1 MGRSGNLCES
11 SLILVGCVDSRAQ
24 DPVDVGR
31 SDVRFSVARVVE
43 GDARTGSVI
52 ALQASHGEGGGVS
65 GSPYLYQDACYT
77 LYLHA
82 TDQPFPAF
90 QRALTLPAR
99 LEGVPEEGAL
109 RAVWRATCASYGG
122 EIYTDDPTWLLTVPP
137 GVPPEGMAMV
147 FRPPTDGE
155 GIVVPVWFAPG
166 VVLTALGLGALVW
179 VHWSRRTPR

>member
-11 SLILVGCVDSRAQ
+11 SMILVGCVNSRAENS
-24 DPVDVGR
+24 VEVAR
-31 SDVRFSVARVVE
+31 SDVRFSVARVVA
-43 GDARTGSVI
+43 GDARAGSVI
-52 ALQASHGEGGGVS
+52 ALQVFQGEGGGVS
-65 GSPYLYQDACYT
+65 GSPHLYQDACYT
-77 LYLHA
+77 LHLHA

-122 EIYTDDPTWLLTVPP
+122 EIYTDDPTWSLTVPP
-137 GVPPEGMAMV
+137 GVPAEGMAMV

-155 GIVVPVWFAPG
+155 GSVAPEWFAPG
-166 VVLTALGLGALVW
+166 VVLTLLGLVALVW
-179 VHWSRRTPR
+179 LRWSRR